1 MLCRGATLRLSCGEL
16 DREFEKKSKVVKV
29 LKAGSQL
36 SELGNSSAAL
46 DDAVK
51 ESTAFIAVC

>member
-16 DREFEKKSKVVKV
+16 DREFEKSKVVKV
-29 LKAGSQL
+29 LKACSQL